1 MDHLGASNGKTDSK
15 FGIYAKKKLSDK
27 VTNKSKKCH
36 LEKRSTVSQR
46 WSTITQLVN
55 GQSVEREGVKK

>member
-1 MDHLGASNGKTDSK
+1 MEKLTPNLESTQ
-15 FGIYAKKKLSDK
+15 KKKLSDK